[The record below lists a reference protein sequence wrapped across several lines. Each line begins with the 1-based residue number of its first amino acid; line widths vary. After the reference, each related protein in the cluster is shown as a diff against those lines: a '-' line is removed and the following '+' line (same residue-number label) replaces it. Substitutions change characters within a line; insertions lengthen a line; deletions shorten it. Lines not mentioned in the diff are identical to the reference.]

1 MDEDAEFSTGV
12 QAPQAAEPA
21 SEEPNQTVQQASAK
35 RRGRPKTKGKKKQ
48 KRSSASS
55 AGSGSGKSGKKP
67 VIKAQGK
74 AAAKAKSQCMGCGK
88 VFPKSAMANLR
99 YCLDDKK
106 VTDRI
111 YHAASAQG
119 QTEWVSDQLST
130 LEGSMRLCNTYKA
143 RFPEWKQSKTPTKG
157 FVTQYREM
165 IRAETSVVHSGD
177 GIMVDEN
184 RYCLEMAKPERGG
197 MSAKSAAA
205 EFQRL
210 LADPSI
216 IRDKHQGRD
225 RIRLQLDDHV
235 AFENKYS
242 RLKEI
247 LTTSTA
253 KKDISEQERETLL
266 GKVMSEHNTF
276 AGSNVDMH
284 PMAQSMALGAGKSAS
299 AFDANLMKIG
309 DIVQSLKEEVLHT
322 PEKKKPTNPYQD
334 DDEAGA
340 GDEEAPEPSEK
351 EEKWLDVDREITK
364 HTRTMNAW
372 IQEAAT
378 KCLKSWEALRDL
390 EMDDKTKEVEM
401 QVAHDLEVASG
412 KRRALGHVLG
422 FDCSDSAPVSP
433 PSELSQELAS
443 QRMKQYIAD
452 CKARADMP
460 KASPVK
466 GEAGNPTA
474 SAASAAGD
482 RARLGQAAPCKSY
495 QDLITL
501 QEAKDMVSKF
511 MGCSSRDEF
520 KGCARALQTHQESLP
535 RTCWV
540 RHCHFERLERCCDSC
555 PQTEAASRL

>member
-1 MDEDAEFSTGV
+1 MLSSLLGCRPRRSWRLSLCLKCQVRQCSRRPQSAVAVQRTG
-12 QAPQAAEPA
+12 
-21 SEEPNQTVQQASAK
+21 
-35 RRGRPKTKGKKKQ
+35 KKQ

-55 AGSGSGKSGKKP
+55 AGSRSGKSGKKP

-99 YCLDDKK
+99 YCFDDKK

-130 LEGSMRLCNTYKA
+130 LEGSVRLCSTYKS

-253 KKDISEQERETLL
+253 KKDISDQERETLL

-284 PMAQSMALGAGKSAS
+284 AIAQSMALGAGKAAS
-299 AFDANLMKIG
+299 AFDANMMKIG
-309 DIVQSLKEEVLHT
+309 DVAQSLKEDVQHT
-322 PEKKKPTNPYQD
+322 PEKTKPNDPGH
-334 DDEAGA
+334 E
-340 GDEEAPEPSEK
+340 DEEAAAGEEEAEPSEK

-372 IQEAAT
+372 IQEAAA

-390 EMDDKTKEVEM
+390 EIDEKTKEVES

-422 FDCSDSAPVSP
+422 FDCSDGACVSP
-433 PSELSQELAS
+433 PRELSQEIAS

-460 KASPVK
+460 KPSPVK
-466 GEAGNPTA
+466 GEAANPTA

-495 QDLITL
+495 QDLIT
-501 QEAKDMVSKF
+501 
-511 MGCSSRDEF
+511 G
-520 KGCARALQTHQESLP
+520 T
-535 RTCWV
+535 W
-540 RHCHFERLERCCDSC
+540 
-555 PQTEAASRL
+555 